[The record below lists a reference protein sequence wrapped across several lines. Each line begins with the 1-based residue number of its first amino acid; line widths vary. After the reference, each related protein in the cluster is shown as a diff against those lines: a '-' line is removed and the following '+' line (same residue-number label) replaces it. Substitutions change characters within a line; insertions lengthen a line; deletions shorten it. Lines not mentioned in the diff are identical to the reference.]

1 MKKSISHLPKARQED
16 IYYLVS
22 RIRQR
27 LPEVQL
33 IILYGSYAT
42 GKYVEYDE
50 RVEFGIP
57 TAFMSDYD
65 ILVVIGDGTFKK
77 VQQGLDNI
85 EALYY
90 KNPEIQ
96 TPVQFILDDIKI
108 LNRQLEEGRYFYTQL
123 KQEGIVLY
131 DSGKFKLARRRKLN
145 YKEVQQQAREY
156 FEDKFGNANS
166 FLQATKLIYEN
177 MKDYKL
183 CSFNLHQASENY
195 YYAIRLAF
203 TLRSTK
209 QHNLSKLSAAVR
221 RYSKDLVQVFPRQTD
236 EEKRLFEL
244 LKAAYIEAR
253 YNSNFLVTKED
264 IEALIPK
271 VELLKDIT
279 KRICEQKI
287 EEYGQMQ

>member
-22 RIRQR
+22 KIRQR
-27 LPEVQL
+27 LPEVQM

-42 GKYVEYDE
+42 DKYVEYDE
-50 RVEFGIP
+50 RMEFGIP

-90 KNPEIQ
+90 KNPETQ
-96 TPVQFILDDIKI
+96 APVQFILDDIKI
-108 LNRQLEEGRYFYTQL
+108 LNHQLEEGRYFYTQL
-123 KQEGIVLY
+123 KKEGIVLY

-145 YKEVQQQAREY
+145 FKEIQEQAQEY
-156 FEDKFGNANS
+156 FEDKYHRANVFLKDAKANLNESEFVQSS
-166 FLQATKLIYEN
+166 FY
-177 MKDYKL
+177 
-183 CSFNLHQASENY
+183 LHQACENY
-195 YYAIRLAF
+195 YHSIRLVT

-209 QHNLSKLSAAVR
+209 QHNLDKLATAVR
-221 RYSKDLVQVFPRQTD
+221 RYSKELALVFPRDTE

-253 YNSNFLVTKED
+253 YNSKFLVTKED

-271 VELLKDIT
+271 VELLRDIT
-279 KRICEQKI
+279 RCICEKKT
-287 EEYGQMQ
+287 EEYGQME

>member
-22 RIRQR
+22 KIRQR
-27 LPEVQL
+27 LPEVQM

-50 RVEFGIP
+50 RMEFGIP

-90 KNPEIQ
+90 KKPETQ
-96 TPVQFILDDIKI
+96 APVQFILDDIKI

-123 KQEGIVLY
+123 KKEGIVLY

-145 YKEVQQQAREY
+145 FKEIQEQAQEY
-156 FEDKFGNANS
+156 FEDKFNRGNS
-166 FLQATKLIYEN
+166 FLADVKNAYNRE
-177 MKDYKL
+177 DYKQA
-183 CSFNLHQASENY
+183 SFYLHQASENY
-195 YYAIRLAF
+195 YHSIRLAT

-209 QHNLSKLSAAVR
+209 QHNLDKLATAVR
-221 RYSKDLVQVFPRQTD
+221 RYSKELALVFPRDTE

-253 YNSNFLVTKED
+253 YNSKFLVTKED

-271 VELLKDIT
+271 VELLRDIT

-287 EEYGQMQ
+287 QEYGEME

>member
-156 FEDKFGNANS
+156 FEDKFSRANS
-166 FLQATKLIYEN
+166 FLRSAKHDYDD
-177 MKDYKL
+177 KDFRMA
-183 CSFNLHQASENY
+183 SFHLHQSSENY

-209 QHNLSKLSAAVR
+209 QHNLSKLSTAVR
-221 RYSKDLVQVFPRQTD
+221 RYSKDLAQVFPRDTE